1 MAYWHE
7 KGLGRGDKKTQ
18 PNPYKWGKTTVAKI
32 LAQQEYCGDV
42 INFKTYS
49 KSFKNKTRLENPREN
64 WAVFKNVHE
73 PIIDRE
79 TFEQVQKLTAKTKR
93 RAPKKDN
100 AVKNMFSDLLYCADC
115 GSKLWF
121 HTD

>member
-1 MAYWHE
+1 M
-7 KGLGRGDKKTQ
+7 KFQ
-18 PNPYKWGKTTVAKI
+18 
-32 LAQQEYCGDV
+32 
-42 INFKTYS
+42 TYS

-93 RAPKKDN
+93 RASKKGN
-100 AVKNMFSDLLYCADC
+100 TEKKMFCDLL
-115 GSKLWF
+115 S
-121 HTD
+121 

>member
-32 LAQQEYCGDV
+32 LAQQEYCGVV

-73 PIIDRE
+73 PII
-79 TFEQVQKLTAKTKR
+79 T
-93 RAPKKDN
+93 
-100 AVKNMFSDLLYCADC
+100 VKPLSRCK
-115 GSKLWF
+115 S
-121 HTD
+121 

>member
-1 MAYWHE
+1 MKRLPAFCKNKRCSFQWRI
-7 KGLGRGDKKTQ
+7 GTKKILAEA
-18 PNPYKWGKTTVAKI
+18 NPYKWGKTTVAKI

-79 TFEQVQKLTAKTKR
+79 TFEQVQKLTEKTTR
-93 RAPKKDN
+93 RAPKKEN
-100 AVKNMFSDLLYCADC
+100 SEKNMFCDLLR
-115 GSKLWF
+115 
-121 HTD
+121 